1 MNKNQKRILLVCLCL
16 FWFSVIYL
24 PACDSAFRQ
33 ACNIFDSYEFIWN
46 SFVVGVYLP
55 MLLIEW
61 SAIAVSFVALFFYF
75 RDEKQLN
82 G

>member
-1 MNKNQKRILLVCLCL
+1 MNKNQKRLLLACLCL

-24 PACDSAFRQ
+24 PACDSVLGQ

-46 SFVVGVYLP
+46 YFVVGVYLP

-61 SAIAVSFVALFFYF
+61 FAIAVSFVALFYF
-75 RDEKQLN
+75 FKDE
-82 G
+82 

>member
-1 MNKNQKRILLVCLCL
+1 MNKNQKILLLACLSL

-24 PACDSAFRQ
+24 PACDSVLGQ

-46 SFVVGVYLP
+46 SFVMGVYLP

-61 SAIAVSFVALFFYF
+61 CAIAVSFVALFFYF
-75 RDEKQLN
+75 RNE
-82 G
+82 